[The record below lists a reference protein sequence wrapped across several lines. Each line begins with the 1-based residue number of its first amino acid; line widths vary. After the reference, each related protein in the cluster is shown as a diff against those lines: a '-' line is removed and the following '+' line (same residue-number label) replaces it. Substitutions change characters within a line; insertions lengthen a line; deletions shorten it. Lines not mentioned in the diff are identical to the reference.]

1 MRVHV
6 IGAVLRVVFQDEDG
20 RRRPEGRTTEGL
32 DNASKRQVV
41 VGHVGAWRG
50 RAGPGARGVIVGQ
63 PHDHQRR
70 HGSFGHEALQLAEK
84 DVGSFL
90 VGDVEIITGEFAT
103 GVGGKEWFV
112 SLVAGGHLC
121 TCFDIVGNHELA
133 VVAEG
138 DAFALGQVP
147 QVAAGWFCNII
158 VVARRHPA
166 PVGAFVIVASPAAR
180 VVGGHGLLEIVGGI
194 RRHGPV
200 VPVWAH
206 LGVHEESVKQSE
218 TLGKCV
224 MVGRNGPRKKG
235 ERCIAVALWHVAKH
249 LVVRTVFLDDVDH
262 MPNGRVDGISP
273 DLAPTVGPLHARRER
288 CQRLARGPRGE
299 RHGHRARRL
308 AQGVRTGTRGVGT
321 RARLRII
328 DVRPGPPSLAV
339 GDHE

>member
-70 HGSFGHEALQLAEK
+70 HGSFGYEALQLAKK

-90 VGDVEIITGEFAT
+90 IGDVEIVAGEFAT

-112 SLVAGGHLC
+112 SLVAGGHLF

-138 DAFALGQVP
+138 DALALGQVP
-147 QVAAGWFCNII
+147 QVTAAWFCNII
-158 VVARRHPA
+158 VVALRHPP
-166 PVGAFVIVASPAAR
+166 PVGAFVIVASPAAG
-180 VVGGHGLLEIVGGI
+180 VVGGNGLLEIVGGI
-194 RRHGPV
+194 GRHGPV

-206 LGVHEESVKQSE
+206 LGVHEETVKQSKA
-218 TLGKCV
+218 LRQRV
-224 MVGRNGPRKKG
+224 MVGRDGSRKEG
-235 ERCIAVALWHVAKH
+235 ERCVAVALWHVAKH

-262 MPNGRVDGISP
+262 MPNGRVDGVSP
-273 DLAPTVGPLHARRER
+273 DLAPSVGPLHPRRET
-288 CQRLARGPRGE
+288 CQHRARGPRGE

-308 AQGVRTGTRGVGT
+308 AQGIRTGARSVGPG
-321 RARLRII
+321 ARLRII
-328 DVRPGPPSLAV
+328 DVRPGPTSLAV
-339 GDHE
+339 GDDE